1 MNADGNEEALR
12 AEIARLNKIVRSLMD
27 RAERDMSNQGST
39 FGLFQSTIVLEGQV
53 RNRTRDLEAALR
65 ENEKMT
71 RALQNAMER
80 LEGEKEAQRQLLLKL
95 EEAHVQ
101 LLQSEK
107 LASIG
112 QLAAGVAHEINNPI
126 GFINSNLGT
135 LSEYASALLKLIE
148 TYEMGE
154 AQLRADPEFS
164 ARLDD
169 VKKDADIA
177 FAREDILSLL
187 DESME
192 GTQRVRD
199 IVQSLRDF
207 SRPGEMGWEIVDVH
221 QGINSTLNVVRNEVK
236 HTAEVILEYGDLP
249 SVECVPSQLNQV
261 VMNLLVNAAQAI
273 PDYGTITIR
282 TSSDGDQVAIAVI
295 DTGAGMAAETCAK
308 VFDPFFTTKPVGK
321 GTGLGL
327 SVSYSI
333 IERHNGR
340 IDVQSEP
347 GVGTTFT
354 MRLPIRQT
362 PAVELD
368 GLSSGAC

>member
-1 MNADGNEEALR
+1 
-12 AEIARLNKIVRSLMD
+12 
-27 RAERDMSNQGST
+27 MSNQGST